1 MIFEI
6 LDCKYMVKEKQHIL
20 LVEDDPFLSDIYSTK
35 LENVGFDIDVVYDGE
50 AVFKKI
56 EEKLPELIL
65 LDIVLPKIDG
75 FEVLKKLKSDSR
87 FSKIPVILLTNLG
100 QKEDIDKGMSLG
112 AQDYLIKANFIPS
125 EIVEKIKSF
134 LKIN

>member
-1 MIFEI
+1 MA
-6 LDCKYMVKEKQHIL
+6 KEKQHIL

-35 LENVGFDIDVVYDGE
+35 LENAGFGLSVAYDGE
-50 AVFKKI
+50 DVFKKI
-56 EEKLPELIL
+56 EEKIPELIL
-65 LDIVLPKIDG
+65 LDIVLPKMDG
-75 FEVLKKLKSDSR
+75 FEVLKKLKADSR
-87 FSKIPVILLTNLG
+87 FNKIPVILLTNLG

-134 LKIN
+134 LKSN

>member
-1 MIFEI
+1 MA
-6 LDCKYMVKEKQHIL
+6 KEKQHIL

-35 LENVGFDIDVVYDGE
+35 LENAGFGLSVAYDGE
-50 AVFKKI
+50 DVFKKI
-56 EEKLPELIL
+56 EEKIPELIL
-65 LDIVLPKIDG
+65 LDIVLPKMDG
-75 FEVLKKLKSDSR
+75 FEVLKKLKADSR
-87 FSKIPVILLTNLG
+87 FNKIPVILLTNLG

-134 LKIN
+134 LKNN